1 MGDGTA
7 WLSWL
12 RLVSSSMEAG
22 CFRCSSVRRGAT
34 VRKPATGIA
43 RMTLLAQACERR
55 DGKMTEQEA
64 SPVEQRIRMKGGNML
79 RSNAL
84 TIGQLSR
91 RTGVPIKVLRHYED
105 LGFLY
110 TLGRSESNYRLF
122 GEEVVWCVQVIQGLR
137 SLGLTLKEIQALV
150 TCYLERPGEPSGV
163 LLEAQLAQAV
173 ARVEAQI
180 TALQALRQRIL
191 EFQAACAGAPTPPA
205 ASALVQ
211 LLVSDPRRSAMP
223 SAS

>member
-7 WLSWL
+7 GVYWVRVVSL
-12 RLVSSSMEAG
+12 RMEGG
-22 CFRCSSVRRGAT
+22 CFRCLSVRRGAT

-91 RTGVPIKVLRHYED
+91 RTGVPTKVLRHSDD
-105 LGFLY
+105 LAFLY
-110 TLGRSESNYRLF
+110 TLGRSESNYRL
-122 GEEVVWCVQVIQGLR
+122 
-137 SLGLTLKEIQALV
+137 
-150 TCYLERPGEPSGV
+150 
-163 LLEAQLAQAV
+163 
-173 ARVEAQI
+173 
-180 TALQALRQRIL
+180 
-191 EFQAACAGAPTPPA
+191 
-205 ASALVQ
+205 
-211 LLVSDPRRSAMP
+211 
-223 SAS
+223 